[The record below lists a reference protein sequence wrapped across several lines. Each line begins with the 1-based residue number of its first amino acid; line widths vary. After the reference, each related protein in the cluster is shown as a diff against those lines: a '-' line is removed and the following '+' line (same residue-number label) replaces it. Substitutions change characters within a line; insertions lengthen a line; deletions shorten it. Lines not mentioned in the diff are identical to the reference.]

1 MPEGHTIHRAATEHR
16 GLLAGREVEVRSP
29 QGRFAD
35 GARLLDGR
43 RLDDVEAHGK
53 HLFYRWDTGDIVHV
67 HLGLFGKFRRH
78 EGTPPEPRPTTR
90 LRMAVPAGAID
101 LTGPTACAL
110 MDEGGRERILTRLG
124 PDPLR
129 DDADPERFVRRVLRS
144 RAPVGTLL
152 MDQSVIAGVGNVYRA
167 ESLFARGIHP
177 SREGRD
183 LTEDE
188 ARALWDT
195 VREMLRDGVRRGRI
209 ITTSPHELGIPRS
222 RMRRGDRTYVY
233 RQDACR
239 RCGGP
244 VERWTV
250 AGRNAFACPAC
261 QPGR

>member
-1 MPEGHTIHRAATEHR
+1 VPEGHTIHRAAREHR
-16 GLLAGREVEVRSP
+16 ALLAGHRVEVRSP

-35 GARLLDGR
+35 GARLLDDR
-43 RLDDVEAHGK
+43 CLDGVEAHGK
-53 HLFYRWDTGDIVHV
+53 HLFYRWDTGDILHV

-78 EGTPPEPRPTTR
+78 DGAPPEPRPTTR
-90 LRMAVPAGAID
+90 LRLAVPAGAID

-110 MDEGGRERILTRLG
+110 MDEAGRERIVARLG

-129 DDADPERFVRRVLRS
+129 DDADPERFVTRVLRS
-144 RAPVGTLL
+144 RAPIGTLL

-167 ESLFARGIHP
+167 ESLFVRGIHP

-183 LTEDE
+183 LSADE
-188 ARALWDT
+188 ALALWET
-195 VREMLRDGVRRGRI
+195 VGEMLREGVRRGRI
-209 ITTSPHELGIPRS
+209 VTTCPRELGIPRS
-222 RMRRGDRTYVY
+222 RMRREDRTYVY

-244 VERWTV
+244 VDRWVV

-261 QPGR
+261 QPA